1 MARYRLHTVA
11 VIDGVVHAAG
21 AIIHKPHDWIGP
33 HRAAVA
39 SHETLEDGAI
49 AHGRDVP
56 LYEKLHDEPVQEAE
70 TDPEA
75 EEKAKLAAEAA
86 LAYGVTTGL

>member
-1 MARYRLHTVA
+1 MARFRLFTTA
-11 VIDGVVHAAG
+11 VIDDVVHAAG
-21 AIIHKPHDWIGP
+21 SIVHQADDWIGP

-56 LYEKLHDEPVQEAE
+56 LYEKLPEPKPEPEA
-70 TDPEA
+70 DAEA
-75 EEKAKLAAEAA
+75 EEKAKAVAEAA
-86 LAYGVTTGL
+86 LAYGVTGGL